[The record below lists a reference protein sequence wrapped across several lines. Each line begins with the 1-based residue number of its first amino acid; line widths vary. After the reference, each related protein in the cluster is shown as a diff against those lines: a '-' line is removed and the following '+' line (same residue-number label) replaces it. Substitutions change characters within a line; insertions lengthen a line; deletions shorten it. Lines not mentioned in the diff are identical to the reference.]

1 MNKIHHLLS
10 EFQSGSKIDDV
21 DDDECKDMKSAS
33 EKTNEKSKKSKKSE
47 NLDIVM
53 KKMKK
58 LHEEKEMDGIE
69 SRMKFTKLSGK
80 TRRKRVRRILVTS
93 NPEKTKRRPPTSV
106 PKRRSCTY
114 VENHI
119 KVKRGTVVKVPK
131 HGRWV
136 SIYCEEE
143 TELIKRVDVN
153 KLVSDV
159 HLNIFKKLI

>member
-10 EFQSGSKIDDV
+10 EFESGVGKFDDDDDDDDV
-21 DDDECKDMKSAS
+21 CKDMKSSS
-33 EKTNEKSKKSKKSE
+33 EETTKKNSTI
-47 NLDIVM
+47 DIVM
-53 KKMKK
+53 KKVRK
-58 LHEEKEMDGIE
+58 LHEEKEMDEIE

-80 TRRKRVRRILVTS
+80 TRRKRVRRILVT
-93 NPEKTKRRPPTSV
+93 NPYQKRPLFRKGEV
-106 PKRRSCTY
+106 VHI

-119 KVKRGTVVKVPK
+119 KVRRGTIVKVPK

-136 SIYCEEE
+136 SIYCEED

-159 HLNIFKKLI
+159 HLNIFKN

>member
-1 MNKIHHLLS
+1 
-10 EFQSGSKIDDV
+10 
-21 DDDECKDMKSAS
+21 
-33 EKTNEKSKKSKKSE
+33 
-47 NLDIVM
+47 
-53 KKMKK
+53 
-58 LHEEKEMDGIE
+58 MDGIE

-93 NPEKTKRRPPTSV
+93 NPYEKTQKRPPTTLFRKGEV
-106 PKRRSCTY
+106 VHI

-159 HLNIFKKLI
+159 HLNIFKKFI